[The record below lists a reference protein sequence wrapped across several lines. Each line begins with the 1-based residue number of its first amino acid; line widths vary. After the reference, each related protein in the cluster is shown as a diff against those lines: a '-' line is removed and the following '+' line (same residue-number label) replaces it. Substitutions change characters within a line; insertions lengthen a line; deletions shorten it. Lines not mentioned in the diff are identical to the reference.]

1 MRMPKWPES
10 RCRVCPLLFPLL
22 TAVRLKAFL
31 NSPFL
36 LCLYLSSPLC
46 QHFSLFPSPS
56 KSLLSLPSDSPFQL
70 CLYPSFPFPPC
81 LYLSTPSLS
90 ISLHSFPLPLSLYLS
105 LPSLRTPHQASLL
118 HWWRQDGRKEKK
130 WGEGC
135 WYSLPYCC
143 TVICVSMNIFSSLF
157 LWLQLVL
164 TPYLIR

>member
-1 MRMPKWPES
+1 M
-10 RCRVCPLLFPLL
+10 
-22 TAVRLKAFL
+22 RLKAFL

-90 ISLHSFPLPLSLYLS
+90 IPFLCLSVYISPFLLCLYLS
-105 LPSLRTPHQASLL
+105 IPFLCLSVYISPFHPFAHPIKPPCFTDGDRTEGKKRSEEKAVDIPFPTAVLLSASL
-118 HWWRQDGRKEKK
+118 
-130 WGEGC
+130 
-135 WYSLPYCC
+135 
-143 TVICVSMNIFSSLF
+143 
-157 LWLQLVL
+157 
-164 TPYLIR
+164 